1 MDGETPQL
9 PSIDIDDLATLVYTS
24 GTTGRPK
31 GVMLS
36 HRNILFNVSATVE
49 LVPIYR
55 EDVFLSFLPL
65 SHMFERTLGH
75 YIPIMCGSSV
85 AFARSVEKL
94 AEDLLSQQP
103 TILISV
109 PRIYERV
116 YNKIKLQVDQKSP
129 FAQKLF
135 HSAVDVG
142 WQRFKNG
149 GKGWGLRWPILKTL
163 VANKIMAKLGGH
175 IRLAICGG
183 APLSAD
189 VAKVFIG
196 LGLNLTQGYGLTETS
211 PVISGNPAS
220 NNDPRSVG
228 IPLPGVEV
236 TIGENDELLS
246 RSPSTMLGYW
256 HNAEATSGMIDSD
269 GWLHTG
275 DQARIEND
283 HIYITGRLKDILV
296 LSNGE
301 KVPPSDIELAISLDP
316 LFEQVLIIGENK
328 PFLSVIITLE
338 HDSWLKE
345 ANTQGLDL
353 NDPELLN
360 SKSVQRFALDRI
372 AESLKGFPGYT
383 TVRAV
388 TLQDKLWAIEDE
400 TMTPTMKLRRAIIIE
415 RNKISIDEMY
425 AGH

>member
-1 MDGETPQL
+1 
-9 PSIDIDDLATLVYTS
+9 
-24 GTTGRPK
+24 RPK

-36 HRNILFNVSATVE
+36 HRNILFNTHATVE
-49 LVPIYR
+49 LVPIYA

-75 YIPIMCGSSV
+75 YIPIMCGSTV
-85 AFARSVEKL
+85 AYARSVEKL
-94 AEDLLSQQP
+94 ADDLISQRP
-103 TILISV
+103 TVLISV

-116 YNKIKLQVDQKSP
+116 YNKIKTQVDQKSP

-142 WQRFKNG
+142 WQRFKQG
-149 GKGWGLRWPILKTL
+149 GKGGGLRWPVLKTL
-163 VANKIMAKLGGH
+163 VANKIMAKLGGQ

-189 VAKVFIG
+189 VAKIFIG
-196 LGLNLTQGYGLTETS
+196 LGLDLRQGYGLTETS
-211 PVISGNPAS
+211 PVISGNPAG
-220 NNDPRSVG
+220 NNEPSSVG
-228 IPLPGVEV
+228 IPLPGIEV
-236 TIGENDELLS
+236 KIGNNDELLA

-256 HNAEATSGMIDSD
+256 NNSEATSAMIDND

-275 DQARIEND
+275 DKARIENE

-301 KVPPSDIELAISLDP
+301 KVPPADIELAISLNP

-338 HDSWLKE
+338 HNAWVKEMNAQGFDINDS
-345 ANTQGLDL
+345 
-353 NDPELLN
+353 ELLN
-360 SKSVQRFALDRI
+360 SKPVKRFVLDRI
-372 AESLKGFPGYT
+372 AETLTGFPGYT
-383 TVRAV
+383 AVRAV
-388 TLQDKLWAIEDE
+388 TLQNKLWTIEDE

-415 RNKISIDEMY
+415 RNQQNIDEMY